1 MNTNKWGGKRT
12 GSGRKKELSADA
24 RTRSIIVTDEEFG
37 KVKEYISQ
45 LRIFNYDY
53 GVPGDCR
60 FVKVTG
66 EDGIFYDLVKTIDS
80 KHHIEALGNEGY
92 AAVIVNKTTVPACRF
107 RDFTDGLQK
116 YRDASIKNGTEF
128 YF

>member
-1 MNTNKWGGKRT
+1 MTTNKWGGKRT
-12 GSGRKKELSADA
+12 GSGRKKELSKDA
-24 RTRSIIVTDEEFG
+24 RVRSITVTDDEFG
-37 KVKEYISQ
+37 KVKEYIAQ
-45 LRIFNYDY
+45 LRIFDYAY

-66 EDGIFYDLVKTIDS
+66 EDGIFYDLVKSTDS
-80 KHHIEALGNEGY
+80 KKHIEALASEGY
-92 AAVIVNKTTVPACRF
+92 TATTVSKTTVPACRF
-107 RDFTDGLQK
+107 RDFTGGLQK